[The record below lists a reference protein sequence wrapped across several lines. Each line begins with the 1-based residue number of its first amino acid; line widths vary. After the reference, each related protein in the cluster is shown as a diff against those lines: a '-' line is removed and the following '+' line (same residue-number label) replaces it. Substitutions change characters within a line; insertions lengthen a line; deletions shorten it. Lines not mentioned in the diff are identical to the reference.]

1 MLKTLI
7 INIEVDDKWRF
18 ELKTFLETQGNSLNF
33 ILGIRTND
41 SQ

>member
-1 MLKTLI
+1 MISGDSNK
-7 INIEVDDKWRF
+7 
-18 ELKTFLETQGNSLNF
+18 KTFLETQGNSLNF